1 MLQIAVVLL
10 QFTVVLQ
17 IAVVLFMTSFYFISF
32 VIVFLHF
39 KKFRS
44 ARSKTGASYL
54 VKILYKYN
62 NDGDVA
68 CH

>member
-1 MLQIAVVLL
+1 MNVITTL
-10 QFTVVLQ
+10 
-17 IAVVLFMTSFYFISF
+17 SCFYFISF

-39 KKFRS
+39 KKFRL

-54 VKILYKYN
+54 VQILYKYN

-68 CH
+68 CQ